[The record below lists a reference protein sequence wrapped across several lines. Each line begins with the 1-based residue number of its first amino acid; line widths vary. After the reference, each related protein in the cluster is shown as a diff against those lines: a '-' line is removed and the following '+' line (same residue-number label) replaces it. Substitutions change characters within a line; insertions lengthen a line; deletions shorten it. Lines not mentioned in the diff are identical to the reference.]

1 MSETFKQYVKSNP
14 TILAEQDDLYI
25 SRVNYHWGLVD
36 IGHVDVTQVHEVYDL
51 IEKKFYNK
59 QPLPFEHFGG
69 AAEGHYMFK
78 DLMSPHSK
86 QIDLSSMFQDLERR
100 NDYIAFYIEYPNEY
114 HIKNGILI
122 IADKR
127 TYESLSNE
135 EQEIYICMNAYINLV
150 QRKCKVYSMGK
161 KCEPL
166 VGETLNWVWFRK
178 GNFRITAKHMER
190 VKSWVNLNPEL
201 SFVLWTDMVD
211 EEELKDFFADY
222 GVDDGAEDAEDVKA
236 WFFNGRVQVM
246 FKDDTVEFV
255 REYFRIHANH
265 RAIKLFDKEKFVSI
279 IEERDNS
286 SIMIAKTDYLRAM
299 ILHQNGGFYADF
311 NDCQCVVPLRYWM
324 RELYKRQELI
334 WPCDTMNPKQIS
346 NYFIYVPKGSKTFEK
361 YHYNTLPGFK
371 GLWTLMK
378 EPTSKNKL
386 TKIYVDMC
394 KKFIKKLKLTESDQP
409 TKLLVETILPVYSSG
424 KYLGDIE
431 EVMGKQVLKGI
442 EYCDPRGRCFLP
454 AFCLEYIGKKI
465 GDEIVTDFYKYL
477 SGEISQVGSIQLKR
491 NQDINMSSDGKMS
504 KPRSQPKTDRGGEKF
519 DINYLRRG
527 YYEEYDEIEDLIPKL
542 DTIMEELDKLYDDKE
557 FQEFIYKKYMT
568 NMSIAIVALTNV
580 MLQNDANL
588 TLNDVVPFSFAFMSF
603 CYLTLIVHWGEG
615 TSIGGKEI

>member
-1 MSETFKQYVKSNP
+1 MQETQETFKQYVKSNP

-25 SRVNYHWGLVD
+25 SRQTYHWGLVD
-36 IGHVDVTQVHEVYDL
+36 ISHVNVMEIHEVYDL
-51 IEKKFYNK
+51 IEKRFYNK

-78 DLMSPHSK
+78 DLMSSHSK
-86 QIDLSSMFQDLERR
+86 QVDLSPMFQDLERR
-100 NDYIAFYIEYPNEY
+100 DDYIAFYIEYPNEY

-127 TYESLSNE
+127 VYESLSNE

-166 VGETLNWVWFRK
+166 VNETLNWVWFRK

-190 VKSWVNLNPEL
+190 VQSWVRLNPEL
-201 SFVLWTDMVD
+201 CFVLWTDMID

-222 GVDDGAEDAEDVKA
+222 TDDEVKS
-236 WFFNGRVQVM
+236 WFFNGRVKVM
-246 FKDDTVEFV
+246 YKDDTVAFV
-255 REYFRIHANH
+255 RDYFSVHANH
-265 RAIKLFDKEKFVSI
+265 RAIKLFDKDKFVNI
-279 IEERDNS
+279 IEDRDNS
-286 SIMIAKTDYLRAM
+286 TIMIAKTDYLRAM

-334 WPCDTMNPKQIS
+334 WPCDTFNPKQIS

-378 EPTSKNKL
+378 EPESKV
-386 TKIYVDMC
+386 KIARMYLDMC
-394 KKFIKKLKLTESDQP
+394 KKYIKKLKLTESDQP
-409 TKLLVETILPVYSSG
+409 VKLLVETILPVYASG
-424 KYLGDIE
+424 KFLGDLE
-431 EVMGKQVLKGI
+431 EIVGKQGTKGI
-442 EYCDPRGRCFLP
+442 EYTDARGRVFLP
-454 AFCLEYIGKKI
+454 AFCLEYIGKET
-465 GDEIVTDFYKYL
+465 GDRQIQEFYKYL
-477 SGEISQVGSIQLKR
+477 SGEISQVGSIGHKR
-491 NQDINMSSDGKMS
+491 NHDISMNSDGKMS
-504 KPRSQPKTDRGGEKF
+504 RTKPRTVEKKSDDKF
-519 DINYLRRG
+519 DMTYLRRG
-527 YYEEYDEIEDLIPKL
+527 YYEEYDDIEEFLPKL
-542 DTIMEELDKLYDDKE
+542 DFVLAELEKLYDNKD
-557 FQEFIYKKYMT
+557 FQEFIYKKYLV

-615 TSIGGKEI
+615 TSTGGKE